1 MSSVKSFALCILI
14 LVIVAGS
21 SAARAQCTA
30 PSFSPDF
37 TNNQSCLTLTGIN
50 YDVSSA
56 TYPGF
61 YAPVQPPPPGVTTI
75 LRLTP
80 NQYYWAGSAWYDTQ
94 QPVAGAFSTT
104 FTFQLSGTTNGN
116 ADGIAFLIQNF
127 AQNALGPEGCG
138 IGFGSSTSGCT
149 PVDGP
154 QTGIPNSLAVEF
166 KTITNGGALTGN
178 SVWIQSNGTNPNCV
192 DPTCTLPGGLNASL
206 PITLADGNV
215 HAATVSYALLPS
227 ATQTSCIVNSVPGPC
242 LDVILDGYDLFPLG
256 VPVNLST
263 LLSLNNGNAW
273 VGFTAATGGG
283 DDNQDILS
291 WTFAP
296 PSQSQAGPVAPGA
309 PPTSFNNN
317 GGFVEGNPNSGST
330 STAQETDTQLTV
342 QMVMTEIPTPGSP
355 SQSQSACT
363 ALVQP
368 SFPGAQCFVYQ
379 NAGGQGVDAA
389 LMYAVTCPP
398 AGSCGSI
405 GNPFD
410 ANLGSYFNFTCA
422 ENSPLTCGPVGSPS
436 LSTSSG
442 GNPYVGYLKGTG
454 PDPNN
459 PCTPYPDNNPPLFQ
473 SNQIISLNIGDTS
486 TKPALGGSGGSTSCW
501 VVTYLTPNE
510 VPTVNVTQPQNN
522 GSYQQNSTTAASY
535 VCTAVNN
542 GNSATGPY
550 LTVNSCSAI
559 DTPGGSVA
567 NGAQFDTSQTGPHT
581 FVATVVDSALNTIS
595 STVTYN
601 VLGPQYI
608 TFPGI
613 STQTYGTSFTVSATA
628 SSGLPVSFS
637 SLTPAVC
644 SVSGTTVT
652 LIAVG
657 TCTIQATQPATG
669 STSYDPATPVNQSF
683 LVVAANTNTVVSSS
697 LNPSTFGQAVSFTAS
712 VAEVLPASGIP
723 TGTVQFV
730 IDGTGA
736 GTVPLSGTSATLTI
750 STLAAGTHSVVANYS
765 GDGNNNVSTGTL
777 SGGQSVYQSP
787 AITSA
792 NSTTFA
798 AGVAGSFTVT
808 ASGFPSPAIT
818 ESGTLPA
825 GITFTGGTGSA
836 TLSGTTNAG
845 GSYPI
850 SFTAKSA
857 AGSVTQNFTLVVTG
871 PIVTVSPTSVNL
883 GTVYLYLDLNIS
895 TITVTNTGTTTLNIS
910 KVTLTPGPGTN
921 SDDFNI
927 IDNDCSA
934 TLAAGK
940 SCNIYILFFSG
951 NVGQVSATLDIA
963 DNAPGSPQQVTFSAN
978 VINPQASLSPRS
990 LNFGTVKVKTHSNA
1004 QTVTLTNSG
1013 TTPLTISSISV
1024 TGSNAGDFAQSNAC
1038 PSSLAAGAKCT
1049 ISVVFTP
1056 TATGNRSANLT
1067 FIDNA
1072 VVGTQYV
1079 PLSGKGD

>member
-50 YDVSSA
+50 YSTPST

-61 YAPVQPPPPGVTTI
+61 YPPVSPPPQGVATV

-80 NQYYWAGSAWYDTQ
+80 NDFFWAGSAWYNTQ
-94 QPVAGAFSTT
+94 QPVSGAFSTT
-104 FTFQLSGTTNGN
+104 FTFQLSGTTSEN
-116 ADGIAFLIQNF
+116 ADGFAFLIQNST
-127 AQNALGPEGCG
+127 AATSALGPEGCG
-138 IGFGSSTSGCT
+138 IGFGESSSGCT
-149 PVDGP
+149 PH
-154 QTGIPNSLAVEF
+154 TGGGITNSLAVEF
-166 KTITNGGALTGN
+166 NTYLNPGVDTSGNDVTIQNCSGTGANSVDPICTVLGGAN
-178 SVWIQSNGTNPNCV
+178 NN
-192 DPTCTLPGGLNASL
+192 L
-206 PITLADGNV
+206 PITLTDGNV
-215 HAATVSYALLPS
+215 HS
-227 ATQTSCIVNSVPGPC
+227 ATISYTPPLSGSGPGA
-242 LDVILDGYDLFPLG
+242 LDVILDGIDLFPGGG
-256 VPVNLST
+256 VAFDMTSIGLTNSNT
-263 LLSLNNGNAW
+263 AW

-379 NAGGQGVDAA
+379 NGAGQGSDAA
-389 LMYAVTCPP
+389 LLYAVTCPP

-951 NVGQVSATLDIA
+951 NVGQVSATLNIA